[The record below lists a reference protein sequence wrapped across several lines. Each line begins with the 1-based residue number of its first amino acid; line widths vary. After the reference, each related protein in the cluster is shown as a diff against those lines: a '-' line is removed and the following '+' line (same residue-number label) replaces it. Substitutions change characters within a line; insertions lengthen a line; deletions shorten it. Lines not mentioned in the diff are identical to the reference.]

1 MRRTKIVCTLGPAS
15 SDLRIIRRMVRA
27 GMDAARLNF
36 SHGTH
41 ADHAQLLRKVRLA
54 AEQQGKPVAV
64 IQDLSGPKLRIGT
77 LATGTVELEPGRMF
91 VLTTRDTPG
100 DSQCV
105 SVNYP
110 DLPRQLRPGD
120 TILLADGMIELRVK
134 STTQHEVR
142 CRVVIG
148 GRLSSRKG
156 ISVPSRSLGIEPF
169 TAKDRD
175 DLLWGIRKAV
185 DYVAVSYVRTADDIV
200 RVRSFLDRNQ
210 AAISIIAKI
219 EKHEAIDHLDDIIS
233 SADAVM
239 VARGDLGVE
248 VPIEAVP
255 VIQKKIIR
263 RAAVLGRPV
272 ITATQMLR
280 SMAANPRPTRAEV
293 TDVANAML
301 DGADATML
309 SEESAV
315 GRFPVL
321 AVEMMSRIISHAETI
336 FPHDRWME
344 SLQKLSEPVS
354 GAIAGAACRLAER
367 IGATTIVACTC
378 SGRTA
383 LNVARL
389 RPRARIFA
397 PTPHPHV
404 YRRLALAWGIT
415 PLIVRRADSD
425 DELMRAAHDA
435 LLAQRLIH
443 PGERIVFTA
452 GVPVKIPGNTNFVR
466 VITAG
471 TI

>member
-41 ADHAQLLRKVRLA
+41 SDHGQLLRKVRLA
-54 AEQQGKPVAV
+54 AEQQGRPVAV
-64 IQDLSGPKLRIGT
+64 IQDLSGPKLRIGPI
-77 LATGTVELEPGRMF
+77 ASGTVELQPGKIF
-91 VLTTRDTPG
+91 VLTTRKVPG
-100 DSQCV
+100 DAHCV

-110 DLPRQLRPGD
+110 DLPRELKPGD

-134 STTQHEVR
+134 STSPDEIR

-156 ISVPSRSLGIEPF
+156 ISVPSRSLGVEPF
-169 TAKDRD
+169 TAKDRN
-175 DLLWGIRKAV
+175 DLLWGIRKGV
-185 DYVAVSYVRTADDIV
+185 DYVAVSYVRTADDIA
-200 RVRSFLDRNQ
+200 RVRSFLDRHQ

-219 EKHEAIDHLDDIIS
+219 EKHEAINNLDDIITA
-233 SADAVM
+233 ADAVM

-248 VPIEAVP
+248 VPIESVP

-263 RAAVLGRPV
+263 RAAELGRPV

-280 SMAANPRPTRAEV
+280 SMVTNPRPTRAEV

-309 SEESAV
+309 SEETAM
-315 GRFPVL
+315 GRFPVIT
-321 AVEMMSRIISHAETI
+321 VEMMSRIISDAETI

-344 SLQKLSEPVS
+344 SLQKLPEPVS
-354 GAIAGAACRLAER
+354 SAIAGAACRLAEQT
-367 IGATTIVACTC
+367 GASAIIACTC

-397 PTPHPHV
+397 PTPNRRV
-404 YRRLALAWGIT
+404 YQRLALAWGIS
-415 PLIVRRADSD
+415 PLLIHPAETDS
-425 DELMRAAHDA
+425 ELMRAAHDA
-435 LLAQRLIH
+435 LLAQGLIR
-443 PGERIVFTA
+443 PGERIVLTA